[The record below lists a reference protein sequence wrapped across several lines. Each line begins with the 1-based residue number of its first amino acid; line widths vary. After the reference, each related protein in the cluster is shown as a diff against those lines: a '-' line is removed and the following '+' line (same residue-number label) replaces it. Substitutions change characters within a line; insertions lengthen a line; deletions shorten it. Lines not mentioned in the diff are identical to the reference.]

1 MALKKD
7 ALQFMG
13 IEELFKEFN
22 GLTDSL
28 QRNVLRKAVAAGG
41 TALASSIR
49 KVTPRSRTT
58 GTAAG
63 WSAGT
68 RTQRESK
75 GKDPLR
81 RAIKK
86 KPSSKWKSSRA
97 ASAAGIIGVT
107 IGHDWLIA
115 PHSWLVN
122 YGHRG
127 FYWSKTSSGERV
139 AGTNYFQKGIENAT
153 AAVRS
158 KVTTKARA
166 ALAAAVEKQKK

>member
-122 YGHRG
+122 YGHRAV
-127 FYWSKTSSGERV
+127 YWGRASGERV
-139 AGTNYFQKGIENAT
+139 AGTDYFQKGIENAT